1 MAALDT
7 TARQEGHKAMEAA
20 ISAAARVRRQLKAGR
35 PRKTRSLQLN
45 SFEAMG
51 LIVKEADR
59 ACGLMSSAGL
69 DPDDVRLG
77 LIMRTGTN
85 LLCKRLPPPGETGP
99 FFTAISEMS
108 NVQFLGILWEQTDRD
123 VEAKVQPGFVC
134 WITPF
139 VAEPEDQELLLAL
152 QASIRASGSR
162 MPD

>member
-7 TARQEGHKAMEAA
+7 TARQEGHKAMEEA

-45 SFEAMG
+45 TFEAMG
-51 LIVKEADR
+51 RIVNEADR
-59 ACGLMSSAGL
+59 ARGLMRGAGL

-99 FFTAISEMS
+99 FFKAISEMAS
-108 NVQFLGILWEQTDRD
+108 VQFLGILWEQADRD
-123 VEAKVQPGFVC
+123 AEVKGRPGFVC

-139 VAEPEDQELLLAL
+139 VAEPEYQELLLAL

-162 MPD
+162 MPN